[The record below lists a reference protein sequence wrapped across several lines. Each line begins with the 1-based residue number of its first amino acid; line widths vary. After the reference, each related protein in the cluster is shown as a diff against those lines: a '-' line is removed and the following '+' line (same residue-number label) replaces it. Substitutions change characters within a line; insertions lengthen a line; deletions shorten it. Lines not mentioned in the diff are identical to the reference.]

1 LQSKNDFEESTLDL
15 QLEARLRFSDLATR
29 FATCADRNEAMKAL
43 HLLTKTFRVTA
54 MGGEKPKGMLANF
67 LMMRQVSTYQTRH
80 HVAQPTLTD
89 VRPDSISGVVPI
101 TSYKVDDG
109 KMSIS
114 VSDFHMTI
122 IPEDGI
128 WKVDRLQMVPFA
140 LGESQQMAPF
150 PMAGGR

>member
-1 LQSKNDFEESTLDL
+1 LDTD
-15 QLEARLRFSDLATR
+15 LEARLRLSDVATR
-29 FATCADRNEAMKAL
+29 FATSADRNEAMKAL
-43 HLLTKTFRVTA
+43 HLLTKTFRISA
-54 MGGEKPKGMLANF
+54 MGGEKPKGALANV

-80 HVAQPTLTD
+80 HVAEPTLTD
-89 VRPDSISGVVPI
+89 IQPNSISGVVPI

-122 IPEDGI
+122 RTEDGE
-128 WKVDRLQMVPFA
+128 WKIDRLQMIPFA
-140 LGESQQMAPF
+140 VGKADEMGPF